1 MEKKLKKQKNL
12 IMVLIILSLIFIIV
26 GINCKINVIAEKS
39 NFSIVNN
46 QETIE
51 NIMKIKFEY
60 VVF

>member
-12 IMVLIILSLIFIIV
+12 IMVLIILSLLFIIV
-26 GINCKINVIAEKS
+26 GINCNINVIAEKS

>member
-1 MEKKLKKQKNL
+1 
-12 IMVLIILSLIFIIV
+12 MVLIILSLLFIIV